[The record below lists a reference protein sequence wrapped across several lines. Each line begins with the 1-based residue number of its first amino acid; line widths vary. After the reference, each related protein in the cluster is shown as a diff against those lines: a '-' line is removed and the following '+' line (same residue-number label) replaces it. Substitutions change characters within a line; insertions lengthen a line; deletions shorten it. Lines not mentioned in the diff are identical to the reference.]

1 MMKQANLNQ
10 MFILFPIFIL
20 PALFYFPIA
29 SGQITTPGTS
39 TTLGT
44 APGSASSL
52 SLNATPGTTPSG
64 TTNLRPNTIPGTAN
78 VPGTTITT
86 NTPGVTTTGVTTSGG
101 TTTGGTPTLRSTTSP
116 RQQVKLYMPARKRSR
131 LWMRVRLW
139 SLTNQFLSLL
149 DTARAAPAM
158 TAWHAPYVPVMHS
171 QVPCSGCS
179 LVTSSATDAKV
190 TTDGKVNPQ
199 PQNCELAYYTSG
211 RNGDPALCL
220 TAKVEVLQCTGGC
233 LNTTSCGTCFKV
245 TESQQTSQAPSF

>member
-1 MMKQANLNQ
+1 MKQANLNQ

-116 RQQVKLYMPARKRSR
+116 PATGQAVYACTEAFAPLDESQTLVFDQPVPESAGYCKSR
-131 LWMRVRLW
+131 ASDD
-139 SLTNQFLSLL
+139 SLACALRTCYAFP
-149 DTARAAPAM
+149 T
-158 TAWHAPYVPVMHS
+158 
-171 QVPCSGCS
+171 CSGCS

>member
-1 MMKQANLNQ
+1 MKQANLNQ

-171 QVPCSGCS
+171 QPAADALLS
-179 LVTSSATDAKV
+179 LALQRT
-190 TTDGKVNPQ
+190 P
-199 PQNCELAYYTSG
+199 SG